1 MAQQTGRLLLIK
13 MGNGAAPEVFTNV
26 CGFRARSFSLS
37 NNEVDTTVPDC
48 DDPGSVVQKTSVP
61 GIADRTFSGSGL
73 FDNDAVGKAVADA
86 ARLGTV
92 LNYQVIVPGY
102 GAFEGPYIITDFQFS
117 GEMEGNMDFSATFK
131 PSGALTFTA
140 EA

>member
-13 MGNGAAPEVFTNV
+13 KEDTPASGTFTSV
-26 CGFRARSFSLS
+26 CGFRARSFNLS
-37 NNEVDTTVPDC
+37 TNEIDTTVPDC
-48 DDPGSVVQKTSVP
+48 ADPGAVVQKTSVP

-86 ARLGTV
+86 ARLGSV
-92 LNYQVIVPGY
+92 LNYQVVVPGY
-102 GAFEGPYIITDFQFS
+102 GTFEGPYIITDFEFS
-117 GEMEGNMDFSATFK
+117 GDMEGNMDFSATFK

-140 EA
+140 A

>member
-1 MAQQTGRLLLIK
+1 MAQQTGRLLSIK
-13 MGNGAAPEVFTNV
+13 LGNAASPEVFTFV
-26 CGFRARSFSLS
+26 CGFRARTFSMS

-48 DDPGSVVQKTSVP
+48 DDPGGVVQKTSVP

-73 FDNDAVGKAVADA
+73 FDSDDAGKSVADA
-86 ARLGTV
+86 ARLATV
-92 LNYQVIVPGY
+92 NNYQVSVPGY
-102 GAFEGPYIITDFQFS
+102 GTFQGPYIITDFSWS

-140 EA
+140 V

>member
-13 MGNGAAPEVFTNV
+13 KEDTPSSGTFTSV
-26 CGFRARSFSLS
+26 CGFRARSFSMS
-37 NNEVDTTVPDC
+37 TNEVDTTVPDC
-48 DDPGSVVQKTSVP
+48 SDPGGVVQKTSVP
-61 GIADRTFSGSGL
+61 GIADRTFTGSGL

-86 ARLGTV
+86 ARLATA

-102 GAFEGPYIITDFQFS
+102 GTFEGPYIITDFEWS
-117 GEMEGNMDFSATFK
+117 GDMEGSLEFSATWK

-140 EA
+140 A